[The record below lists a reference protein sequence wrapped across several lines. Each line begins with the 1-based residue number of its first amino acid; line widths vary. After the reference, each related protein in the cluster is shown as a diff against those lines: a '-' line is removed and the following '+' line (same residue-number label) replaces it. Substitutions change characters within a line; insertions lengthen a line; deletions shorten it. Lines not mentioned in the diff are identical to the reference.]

1 VQIGE
6 LHHQHRLAAGGCLA
20 QEQVLGETPLIEQ
33 GGQLTGVGGSGVL
46 DAGVLAECLALDS
59 VGIEQGLGG
68 APPVEQ

>member
-6 LHHQHRLAAGGCLA
+6 LHHQHRLAGGGRFA
-20 QEQVLGETPLIEQ
+20 EEQVLGEPPLIKQ
-33 GGQLTGVGGSGVL
+33 GGQLTGIGGGGVF